1 MMSAGEI
8 NRKLESLRTRTP
20 FDRLEPEQLR
30 WLGERLIDREYA
42 RGSAL
47 LEPGAQAQSLFF
59 IVSGMVQLEAMGKV
73 SDEDRIL
80 AELVEGES
88 FPLEAL
94 QEERPVFSTFRAR
107 TDVRCLELSIADFR
121 ELCQRSASFG
131 EFCRQRAIAFLEQS
145 RRIYHAHFAA
155 EATATHLASPLSG
168 LVRGTPAVCAPQDRL
183 GDVLG
188 RMAREGLKVLAV
200 VDPAGKPLG
209 TFSLEDLLVATAAG
223 RADPATA
230 VGDLMSVD
238 CIALPAESLGFE
250 AALVMAERGLDHIL
264 VMDGGRLV
272 AVVAERALFALQ
284 SVGIAQ
290 LAGEIRRAAG
300 ESGLVDCAR
309 DIRLLA
315 HNLLGQGVAA
325 NQLTRIVSTLND
337 RLTER
342 IIELELER
350 HDLGDIDF
358 CWIALGSEGR
368 LEQTLCTDQDN
379 GIIFAVPAD
388 GDADPIRQRLLPFA
402 QAVNATLDTCGFPLC
417 KGKVMAG
424 NAQWCLSLDEWE
436 RSFSRWLNMPEP
448 EALLNASIFFDL
460 RPLWGDTHLAEGL
473 LTWLAAAVGRSSRFL
488 HLMTENALQRQPPI
502 GFFRDFVVD
511 KEGEHPNT
519 LDLKLAGIT
528 LFVDAARILGL
539 AHGVTHSNT
548 ERRLRLAAERA
559 GLKKAEVDAWVDAFH
574 FLQSLRLRHQHG
586 LTARG
591 ETAHNRIDPY
601 AFNQL
606 DRKFFL
612 EALRQAGLLQ
622 KRVSMSFGA
631 RT

>member
-1 MMSAGEI
+1 MNA
-8 NRKLESLRTRTP
+8 NPDWAALDSLCQRPP
-20 FDRLEPEQLR
+20 FDRLGPEQTD
-30 WLGERLIDREYA
+30 WLSQRLVVRDYKHGEV
-42 RGSAL
+42 L
-47 LEPGAQAQSLFF
+47 LEPGKDPHALFF
-59 IVSGMVQLEAMGKV
+59 IVSGTVQLEAMGKRLEEV
-73 SDEDRIL
+73 RIL
-80 AELVEGES
+80 AELVDGES

-107 TDVRCLELSIADFR
+107 TDVRCLELAIADFR
-121 ELCQRSASFG
+121 QLCQLAPAFD
-131 EFCRQRAIAFLEQS
+131 EFCRKRAESFLEQS

-168 LVRGTPAVCAPQDRL
+168 LVRGNPACCAPHTPLGEALRRMQDEAL
-183 GDVLG
+183 D
-188 RMAREGLKVLAV
+188 VLAV
-200 VDPAGKPLG
+200 VDESDRPLG
-209 TFSLEDLLVATAAG
+209 SFSLSDLLAACNAE
-223 RADPATA
+223 RAAPQTPI
-230 VGDLMSVD
+230 VELMSRD
-238 CIALPAESLGFE
+238 CAALPVEALGFE
-250 AALVMAERGLDHIL
+250 AALLMAERGLGHVLLLDA
-264 VMDGGRLV
+264 GRVV
-272 AVVAERALFALQ
+272 AVVPERALFALQ

-290 LAGEIRRAAG
+290 LAVEIRKAADL
-300 ESGLVDCAR
+300 EGLKACAH
-309 DIRLLA
+309 DIHLLA

-342 IIELELER
+342 VVQLELPR
-350 HDLGDIDF
+350 HDIGDIEF

-379 GIIFAVPAD
+379 GIIFALPEG
-388 GDADPIRQRLLPFA
+388 GDAEALRQRLLPFA
-402 QAVNATLDTCGFPLC
+402 QAVNAALHDCGFPLC
-417 KGKVMAG
+417 KGGVMAG
-424 NAQWCLSLDEWE
+424 NAEWCLALPEWQAK
-436 RSFSRWLNMPEP
+436 FIKWLRVPQP

-460 RPLWGDTHLAEGL
+460 RPLWGATRLAEDL
-473 LTWLAAAVGRSSRFL
+473 LQWLAGAAAENTRFL

-511 KEGEHPNT
+511 KDGEHPNT
-519 LDLKLAGIT
+519 LDLKLSGIA

-539 AHGVTHSNT
+539 AHGVTDSNT

-559 GLKKAEVDAWVDAFH
+559 GLQKPEVDAWVDAFH
-574 FLQSLRLRHQHG
+574 FMQSLRLRHQHG

-591 ETAHNRIDPY
+591 EAAHNRIDPY

-622 KRVSMSFGA
+622 KRVSMNFGQ
-631 RT
+631 RV